1 MGQVTANDVLVRSGP
16 GTNFYQ
22 CGKLY
27 QGETVEVLGDQAG
40 WSRIV
45 PPSGGFSWVA
55 MQYVGVNLQDPSLGI
70 MTGNGVGAYAGSDS
84 VLPMHSTEKQAVLRR
99 GDKIKLLG
107 EEKDGYLKIA
117 CPSGSC
123 LWVSTKFIQVTDKPK
138 PVAAA
143 LGDKPQQVAVTPV
156 EPSLEAQ
163 KLKEFYQLQDKFK
176 AELAKPLMEQD
187 YAAIKKSLTDLA
199 SLKDAGKAAR
209 YAQRVLEQVA
219 NCELAKQASK
229 EIQQQDKQL
238 GDIRD
243 RIEKAREAM
252 LAQNPDLGK
261 FSVIGKL
268 QTSTIFGSG
277 SQGKRFRVADD
288 EGKTLCYAE
297 AVGTA
302 ASMDLSG
309 FIDQKVGLVGSIKA
323 YPAISGAMVEFTE
336 IAKVQ

>member
-1 MGQVTANDVLVRSGP
+1 
-16 GTNFYQ
+16 
-22 CGKLY
+22 
-27 QGETVEVLGDQAG
+27 
-40 WSRIV
+40 
-45 PPSGGFSWVA
+45 
-55 MQYVGVNLQDPSLGI
+55 
-70 MTGNGVGAYAGSDS
+70 VGAYAGSDS

-143 LGDKPQQVAVTPV
+143 PADKPQQVAVTPV

-199 SLKDAGKAAR
+199 SLKDADKAAR

-229 EIQQQDKQL
+229 EIQQQDKHL

-309 FIDQKVGLVGSIKA
+309 FIDQKVGLVGTIKA